1 MIKLY
6 HGTNV
11 WFGEIDLNKS
21 KKHKDFSRGFYLT
34 EDRNQARR
42 LAEQRCLVDGGD
54 IVILSFDFDAEQAK
68 ADSTLRL
75 LMFDGY
81 TREWAEFINLN
92 RNMNNGRQKFHHYD
106 IVYGPIADD
115 KVGLQIKLFNQR
127 IIDIDTLQERLKFV
141 KPTYQYYF
149 GTEKALKYLKK
160 NDGER

>member
-1 MIKLY
+1 MRLY

-11 WFGEIDLNKS
+11 DFDKIDLTKS
-21 KKHKDFSRGFYLT
+21 KKHKDFGQGFYLT

-54 IVILSFDFDAEQAK
+54 IIVHSFDFDIEKVK
-68 ADSTLRL
+68 ADSSLKIL
-75 LMFDGY
+75 IFDGY

-92 RNMNNGRQKFHHYD
+92 RNLNNGGRKAHPYD

-115 KVGLQIKLFNQR
+115 KVGLQIKLFNQS
-127 IIDIDTLQERLKFV
+127 IIDVDTLLERLKFV
-141 KPTYQYYF
+141 KPTFQYYF

-160 NDGER
+160 NDGQR